1 MVGDG
6 HGVVVVVDAVI
17 GSPNT
22 VAEGDNNNNCDR
34 EEGGCQLSRCFC
46 SSMYISYKNWKFR
59 GVQMSLSLT
68 LLFKSIE
75 N

>member
-6 HGVVVVVDAVI
+6 HGVVVVDAVI

-46 SSMYISYKNWKFR
+46 SSVYIT
-59 GVQMSLSLT
+59 LT
-68 LLFKSIE
+68 KIE
-75 N
+75 NLEESKCLYH